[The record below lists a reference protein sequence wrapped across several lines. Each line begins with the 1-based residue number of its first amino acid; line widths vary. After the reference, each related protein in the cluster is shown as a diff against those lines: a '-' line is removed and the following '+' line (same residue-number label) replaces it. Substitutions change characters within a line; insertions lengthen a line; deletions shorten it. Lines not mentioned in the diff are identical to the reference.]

1 MRHSLLGDAAVGLVA
16 GRGSLSAIAVAA
28 VLSGHSVAS
37 AATWTI
43 SGASAGGS
51 PQTVSTLNGGSI
63 AINVNASGFT
73 PTTVNDPG
81 TGVRSALWTAL
92 GSSGPLS
99 SGELGFFGF
108 TDSGGSGATYFGVAW
123 SWDLSPASL
132 SFASSNTNQQGVLTN
147 IAGATTTG
155 VSSFTP
161 TTSGPPTPDSGFY
174 YYLYANVTDPSTISI
189 SGTIANQTVRWLDW
203 DGSAWASL
211 ANGATGS
218 GGSFALNNAVT
229 VSAIPGGSAPLVVG
243 GLAASLL
250 RRRRQRRSV

>member
-16 GRGSLSAIAVAA
+16 GRGPLSAIAVAA
-28 VLSGHSVAS
+28 VLSGHSMAL
-37 AATWTI
+37 ATTWTI
-43 SGASAGGS
+43 SGASAGG
-51 PQTVSTLNGGSI
+51 VSQSVTSLASGSI

-73 PTTVNDPG
+73 PSTVNDPG

-92 GSSGPLS
+92 DSSGPLS

-123 SWDLSPASL
+123 SWNLSPASL
-132 SFASSNTNQQGVLTN
+132 SFTSSNTNQQGVLTN

-174 YYLYANVTDPSTISI
+174 YFLYANVTDPSTISI

-203 DGSAWASL
+203 NGSSWTSVASGST
-211 ANGATGS
+211 GA
-218 GGSFALNNAVT
+218 GGAFALGNAV
-229 VSAIPGGSAPLVVG
+229 VASAIPGGAAPLVG
-243 GLAASLL
+243 GLAAGLL
-250 RRRRQRRSV
+250 RRRRQRQSV

>member
-37 AATWTI
+37 APTWTI

-73 PTTVNDPG
+73 PSTVNDPG

-92 GSSGPLS
+92 DSSGPLS

-132 SFASSNTNQQGVLTN
+132 SFTSSNTNQQGVLTN

-203 DGSAWASL
+203 DGSAWASV
-211 ANGATGS
+211 ASGSTGAGEA
-218 GGSFALNNAVT
+218 FALENAV
-229 VSAIPGGSAPLVVG
+229 VASAIPGGAAPLVG

-250 RRRRQRRSV
+250 RRRRQRQSV